1 MPYPPLP
8 VGSYGQE
15 ARTVDSTNQQL
26 HESSL
31 VPGFPSVNQ
40 FDSAETSSTSAG
52 AVKGLD
58 LGPATLAAIYPQMA
72 GKELH
77 FDELGD
83 LIPEFEGDVSS
94 PLSHLP
100 SHTTPAPAVIP
111 LKQSQEPY
119 PAPLPRPT
127 QSYLPPIMEDA
138 DSADP
143 AEAPSASTAA
153 GKDKYAQQAPA
164 SALPKV
170 LPFHGADDLWH
181 RLVAVTQQMGY
192 GTVDMNQVQTP
203 DCMRLTNAC
212 SNNRHHACQL

>member
-8 VGSYGQE
+8 VGSHGQE
-15 ARTVDSTNQQL
+15 ARTADSTNQQL

-31 VPGFPSVNQ
+31 VPGLPSVNQ

-52 AVKGLD
+52 VDKGLD

-72 GKELH
+72 GKELR

-83 LIPEFEGDVSS
+83 LIMEFEGDVTS
-94 PLSHLP
+94 PFNHLP
-100 SHTTPAPAVIP
+100 SHTTPPSAVIP
-111 LKQSQEPY
+111 RQQSQEPY

-127 QSYLPPIMEDA
+127 QRYLPPIMEDA
-138 DSADP
+138 DPADP

-153 GKDKYAQQAPA
+153 GKDKYAQQEPA
-164 SALPKV
+164 SALPTV
-170 LPFHGADDLWH
+170 LPYPGADDLWH
-181 RLVAVTQQMGY
+181 RLAAVTQQMGY
-192 GTVDMNQVQTP
+192 GTVNMNQVQTP
-203 DCMRLTNAC
+203 DYLRLTNAC